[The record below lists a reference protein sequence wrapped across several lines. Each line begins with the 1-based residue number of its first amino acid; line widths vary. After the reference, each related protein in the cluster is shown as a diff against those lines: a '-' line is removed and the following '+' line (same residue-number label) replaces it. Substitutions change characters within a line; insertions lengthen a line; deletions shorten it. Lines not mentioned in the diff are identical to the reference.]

1 MKHDTGEDR
10 DCVVV
15 YLSRFKLGLILLGS
29 LVFVALGVVLALAAE
44 ERGIAFWK
52 VVVVSYVGVPFFSYC
67 ALFSAWRLLFRRPAL
82 VIDARGITDA
92 ASAFGV
98 GHVGWDEVER
108 VLLYNVSGQAM
119 LGIFPL
125 DTARFLARLPLH
137 VRLVAR
143 LNLAL
148 GWAPIN
154 LPQVG
159 LDMPLVDLALL
170 IQTRSG
176 VRFER

>member
-1 MKHDTGEDR
+1 MNDTGTER

-15 YLSRFKLGLILLGS
+15 YPSRIKLGLILLGS
-29 LVFVALGVVLALAAE
+29 LAFGAFGVVIALAAE

-52 VVVVSYVGVPFFSYC
+52 VVVVSYLGVPFFSYL

-82 VIDARGITDA
+82 VIDSSGITDA

-98 GHVGWDEVER
+98 GHVGWDEVDR
-108 VLLYNVSGQAM
+108 LLLYVVSGQSM

-125 DTARFLARLPLH
+125 DAPRFLARLPLH

-154 LPQVG
+154 IPQVG
-159 LDMPLVDLALL
+159 LGMPLVDLALL